1 MDDNCGHGIDCRP
14 DAPRLLGLDGHWLM
28 VLDRDLDRV
37 LPEEGCALLLGEPSG
52 AETWRLRWIWPCL
65 NRWTPMAERLRRFQ
79 VDPAELVAAQRW
91 ARDHHW
97 QLLGSA
103 HSHPTAGG
111 APSAFDLSLA
121 WEGCLLL
128 IRGHDPAELGA
139 WLVGAPGE
147 PPRAVALGEWEET
160 PPSRPV
166 HAHASSRHQRHP
178 AEPG

>member
-1 MDDNCGHGIDCRP
+1 MNDNCGHGIDCRP
-14 DAPRLLGLDGHWLM
+14 DAPRLLGLDGYWLM

-52 AETWRLRWIWPCL
+52 VETWRLRWIWPCL
-65 NRWTPMAERLRRFQ
+65 NRWTPMAERLRRFH
-79 VDPAELVAAQRW
+79 VDPAELVGAQRW

>member
-1 MDDNCGHGIDCRP
+1 MNDNCGHGIDCRP

-52 AETWRLRWIWPCL
+52 EETWRLRWIWPCL

-128 IRGHDPAELGA
+128 IRGHDPSELGA